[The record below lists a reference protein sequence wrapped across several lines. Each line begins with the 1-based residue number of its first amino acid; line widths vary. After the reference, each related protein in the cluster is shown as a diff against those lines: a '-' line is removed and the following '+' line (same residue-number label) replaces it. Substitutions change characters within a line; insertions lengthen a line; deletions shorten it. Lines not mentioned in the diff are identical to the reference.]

1 MESTDRMAARFA
13 DPEIVKLQG
22 GGHINLGSS
31 IFCGQPLTDHFI
43 RTLQVGDTS
52 CAQETFPVFPAVDRF
67 PRTSHGALEASPRT
81 DDGSSARDRRAAW
94 SAVKAVLD
102 VWFRTL
108 RAPVEIGDNAGLR
121 GGWFHYDWSGSQEVV
136 MNLHH
141 ARFVR
146 DVAVR
151 GRSTFSFDFER
162 RRLLAHVFIHG
173 NGTADGELRIVSRY
187 WFDTRFGAFRISGE
201 IGGREVALVM
211 LGN

>member
-1 MESTDRMAARFA
+1 
-13 DPEIVKLQG
+13 
-22 GGHINLGSS
+22 
-31 IFCGQPLTDHFI
+31 
-43 RTLQVGDTS
+43 
-52 CAQETFPVFPAVDRF
+52 
-67 PRTSHGALEASPRT
+67 ASPRAG
-81 DDGSSARDRRAAW
+81 DGSTARDRRAAW

-108 RAPVEIGDNAGLR
+108 RAPVEIGDGAGLR
-121 GGWFHYDWSGSQEVV
+121 GGWFHYDFSGSQSAL

-162 RRLLAHVFIHG
+162 RRLFAHVFIHG
-173 NGTADGELRIVSRY
+173 NGTSVGELRIVSRY

-211 LGN
+211 PGN